1 MTQLKR
7 NILFAILFF
16 FIITACSRENKS
28 LYDRYSGWIHKSH
41 EEALEEK
48 IDALIMDI
56 QKAGKASET
65 ALSDLLDLS
74 RLATEMRDADR
85 AFEAGLRAQSMA
97 EVLYGPKNEKTIRV
111 YIQLADH
118 AMTLF
123 EPRLADNYLNKAMT
137 AAAMAHPD
145 NHELLAVIYG
155 HYGDVYTAFRK
166 NEDAEALY
174 FKAIAMEELSDSHSV
189 YIAEMETRLG
199 ILKESQL
206 KYEMAEKFYQK
217 ALARENLI
225 RGTFSPQSASLYNN
239 LASVCFM
246 TSRPEE
252 AIQHLEKALQ
262 IWERQKGS
270 HIRQAEIHSNLAE
283 IYRALNDME
292 KAEKHYKIIKNL
304 MKKIPEKIDLYPA
317 LLRNLSQYYLQTEES
332 EKSRKME
339 EEARKVERILR
350 NKHLENVSALEN
362 KFRRI
367 PGMEL
372 TWDGK

>member
-1 MTQLKR
+1 MTKLHKTSI
-7 NILFAILFF
+7 NIFLTLL
-16 FIITACSRENKS
+16 IITGCSRENTS
-28 LYDRYSGWIHKSH
+28 LYDRYSGWIHTNR
-41 EEALEEK
+41 EDALEEK
-48 IDALIMDI
+48 IDALILDI
-56 QKAGKASET
+56 QNRGKAT
-65 ALSDLLDLS
+65 DKALTDLLDLS

-97 EVLYGPKNEKTIRV
+97 EVLYGPKSEKTIRV

-137 AAAMAHPD
+137 AAAMVHPD

-155 HYGDVYTAFRK
+155 HYGDVYAAFRK

-174 FKAIAMEELSDSHSV
+174 FKAIAMEELSDSNSMF
-189 YIAEMETRLG
+189 IAEMETRLG
-199 ILKESQL
+199 ILKESLHQFEL
-206 KYEMAEKFYQK
+206 AEKFYQK
-217 ALARENLI
+217 ALARENLQ

-246 TSRPEE
+246 TSRPNV
-252 AIQHLEKALQ
+252 AIEHLNKALT
-262 IWERQKGS
+262 IWKSHKGS
-270 HIRQAEIHSNLAE
+270 YIRQAEIHSNMAE
-283 IYRALNDME
+283 IYRALNDLDT
-292 KAEKHYKIIKNL
+292 AEKHYKVIIKL
-304 MKKIPEKIDLYPA
+304 MKKIPEQTDLYPA
-317 LLRNLSQYYLQTEES
+317 LLKNLSQYYLQIDEP

-339 EEARKVERILR
+339 DEARRIERLLR

-372 TWDGK
+372 TWEKR

>member
-1 MTQLKR
+1 
-7 NILFAILFF
+7 
-16 FIITACSRENKS
+16 
-28 LYDRYSGWIHKSH
+28 
-41 EEALEEK
+41 
-48 IDALIMDI
+48 
-56 QKAGKASET
+56 
-65 ALSDLLDLS
+65 
-74 RLATEMRDADR
+74 
-85 AFEAGLRAQSMA
+85 
-97 EVLYGPKNEKTIRV
+97 
-111 YIQLADH
+111 
-118 AMTLF
+118 MTLF

-137 AAAMAHPD
+137 AAAMAHPN

-317 LLRNLSQYYLQTEES
+317 LLRNLSQYYLQTEEP

-372 TWDGK
+372 TWEGK

>member
-1 MTQLKR
+1 ML
-7 NILFAILFF
+7 IL
-16 FIITACSRENKS
+16 IISACSRESKS
-28 LYDRYSGWIHKSH
+28 LYDRYSGWIHTNR

-48 IDALIMDI
+48 IDTHIMAI
-56 QKAGKASET
+56 QKTGKASEH

-74 RLATEMRDADR
+74 RLSTEMRDADR

-97 EVLYGPKNEKTIRV
+97 EVLYGPKSEKTIRV

-155 HYGDVYTAFRK
+155 HYGDVYAAFRK

-174 FKAIAMEELSDSHSV
+174 FKAIAMEELSDSNSI

-199 ILKESQL
+199 ILKESRL
-206 KYEMAEKFYQK
+206 KFELAEKFYQK
-217 ALARENLI
+217 ALARENLR
-225 RGTFSPQSASLYNN
+225 RGSFSPQSASLHNN

-246 TSRPEE
+246 TSRPDE
-252 AIQHLEKALQ
+252 AIEHLNKALN
-262 IWERQKGS
+262 IWSRQKGT
-270 HIRQAEIHSNLAE
+270 HAQQAEIHSNLAE
-283 IYRALNDME
+283 IYRALNDLDN
-292 KAEKHYKIIKNL
+292 AEKHYKVIKKL
-304 MKKIPEKIDLYPA
+304 LKKIPENTDLYPA
-317 LLRNLSQYYLQTEES
+317 LLKNLSQYYLQIDEP

-339 EEARKVERILR
+339 DEARRIERVLR

-372 TWDGK
+372 TWERK